1 MTKVAGKMLRML
13 KFLNEH
19 SNSATK
25 DDLVDFFDDFE
36 ETSTILVAD
45 KLTELGYV
53 KMNDGFGRNFIITIT
68 ELGKQ
73 VLNNSINSNI

>member
-1 MTKVAGKMLRML
+1 ML
-13 KFLNEH
+13 KILNYLNEH

-25 DDLVDFFDDFE
+25 DDLVDFFEDFE

-45 KLTELGYV
+45 NLTELGYV
-53 KMNDGFGRNFIITIT
+53 KMNDGFGRDFVITIT

-73 VLNNSINSNI
+73 VLSNSLNSNI

>member
-1 MTKVAGKMLRML
+1 MTKVTGKMLKIL
-13 KFLNEH
+13 NYLNEN

-25 DDLVDFFDDFE
+25 DDLVDFLEDFE

-45 KLTELGYV
+45 NLAELGYV
-53 KMNDGFGRNFIITIT
+53 KMNDGFGRNFVITIT

-73 VLNNSINSNI
+73 VLNNSLNPNI

>member
-1 MTKVAGKMLRML
+1 MTKVTGKMLKIL
-13 KFLNEH
+13 NYLNEH

-25 DDLVDFFDDFE
+25 DDLVDFFEDFE

-45 KLTELGYV
+45 NLTELGYV
-53 KMNDGFGRNFIITIT
+53 KMNDGFGRDFVITIT

-73 VLNNSINSNI
+73 VLSNSLNSNI